1 MTSASDSPSFAK
13 ARNIFAER
21 FGGTPRIFRAPGRVN
36 LIGEH
41 TDYNDGFAL
50 PAAIDLY
57 TWVAIAPR
65 DDATLHVF
73 SANLNQSAEI
83 NLHKKNPSARNH
95 WSDYIHGV
103 ALMLQNS
110 GVQLRGA
117 NLVIHSDVPTGSGL
131 SSSAAL
137 EVAVA
142 NASLA
147 NSNRTLKKLARAK
160 LCQRAE
166 NEFVGARCGIMD
178 QFAACFGRAGHAV
191 LLDCRSLEGSPLPL
205 PTGIS
210 LVICNT
216 MVKHE
221 HSAGEYNL
229 RRAQCEE
236 GVHLLKKWNSAISA
250 LRDVS
255 FNELDSHKSELP
267 PLILRRCRHVISENA
282 RVLDTVKALWGNNL
296 GAVGKLMA
304 QSHESLRDDFEVSCR
319 ELDIMVE
326 LARKSEGAI
335 GARMTGGGFGGCTIN
350 LVENNYVEA
359 FRASVSAGY
368 KQATGKTPE
377 IYVSTAG
384 EGASE
389 VS

>member
-73 SANLNQSAEI
+73 FRNLNQSAKSI
-83 NLHKKNPSARNH
+83 STKKILRQGNH

-103 ALMLQNS
+103 ALMLPKFRRATS
-110 GVQLRGA
+110 RRK
-117 NLVIHSDVPTGSGL
+117 I
-131 SSSAAL
+131 SSFTAMFPPALASVLSAAL

-160 LCQRAE
+160 PLP
-166 NEFVGARCGIMD
+166 ARRKRICRRPLRNHGSVRRV
-178 QFAACFGRAGHAV
+178 FWRAGHAV

-205 PTGIS
+205 PT
-210 LVICNT
+210 
-216 MVKHE
+216 
-221 HSAGEYNL
+221 
-229 RRAQCEE
+229 
-236 GVHLLKKWNSAISA
+236 
-250 LRDVS
+250 
-255 FNELDSHKSELP
+255 
-267 PLILRRCRHVISENA
+267 
-282 RVLDTVKALWGNNL
+282 
-296 GAVGKLMA
+296 
-304 QSHESLRDDFEVSCR
+304 
-319 ELDIMVE
+319 E
-326 LARKSEGAI
+326 LAS
-335 GARMTGGGFGGCTIN
+335 
-350 LVENNYVEA
+350 
-359 FRASVSAGY
+359 
-368 KQATGKTPE
+368 
-377 IYVSTAG
+377 
-384 EGASE
+384 
-389 VS
+389 